1 MAVRRRQEVVVPE
14 EPGPESERRGGAPA
28 GSVAPPDDDV
38 RRPWLP
44 ACLAARGRTQRDVG
58 ALRYV
63 VVDEVVGDDVGL
75 TVAPWPAAD
84 GRGRLRFPGREARVE
99 VGVSKDRLTRELYR
113 PLRRRRE
120 PRVGDVFAVELS
132 PLAEDLLAAGEDIR
146 WDEPLATLVV
156 GPVYDLSQEA
166 RTVAKLALGAM
177 AAPVLSP
184 RRAAAWDVDGRVD
197 PIVRPAPANVL
208 GPVRP

>member
-1 MAVRRRQEVVVPE
+1 MPE
-14 EPGPESERRGGAPA
+14 EPSPASDRGRGGPGPA
-28 GSVAPPDDDV
+28 DGAAVPDNRV

-44 ACLAARGRTQRDVG
+44 ACLAARGRTPEDVR

-75 TVAPWPAAD
+75 TVSPWPAAD
-84 GRGRLRFPGREARVE
+84 GWGRLRFPEAGDRVE
-99 VGVSKDRLTRELYR
+99 IGVSKARLVRELYR
-113 PLRRRRE
+113 PLRRRRT
-120 PRVGDVFAVELS
+120 PRVGDVFAVRLS
-132 PLAEDLLAAGEDIR
+132 PVAEDLVATGEDLRWDRPLAA
-146 WDEPLATLVV
+146 LAE

-166 RTVAKLALGAM
+166 RTVAKLALGAV
-177 AAPVLSP
+177 AAPVISSQ
-184 RRAAAWDVDGRVD
+184 RAAAWDVDSRVD